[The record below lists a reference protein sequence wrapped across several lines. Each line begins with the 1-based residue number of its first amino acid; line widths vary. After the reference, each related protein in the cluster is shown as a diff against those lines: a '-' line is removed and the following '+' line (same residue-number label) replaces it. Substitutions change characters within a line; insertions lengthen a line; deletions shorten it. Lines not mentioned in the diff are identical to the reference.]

1 MIVGRGWQDIDLRA
15 AALTV
20 INTVPATSMHP
31 IAAQT
36 IRLMDL
42 TPIKHPARQAIG
54 TKKNKTDNNAPS
66 ILLGVTPITAMYRA
80 SSHE

>member
-1 MIVGRGWQDIDLRA
+1 MIVGSGWQDIDLRA

-20 INTVPATSMHP
+20 MNTAPATNTHP

-36 IRLMDL
+36 TRFVDLML
-42 TPIKHPARQAIG
+42 IKDPARQAMG
-54 TKKNKTDNNAPS
+54 TNKNKTDNNAPS
-66 ILLGVTPITAMYRA
+66 ILFGVMPITAMYRA